1 MISQNATAKKNVR
14 LNQPMPLAGLK
25 LRRPCG
31 ATPGN
36 PDDYDVFDGKRAIG
50 RIFSSSAS
58 QGRE

>member
-1 MISQNATAKKNVR
+1 MRLQKRNVR